1 MPSHDL
7 PFALQT
13 FASAAPINFDSLY
26 AEHES
31 NWPTIKNIGLLACMA
46 ALFHD
51 FGKANAAFQQKLV
64 SADRKADAYRH
75 EWVSLRWFEAFVRR
89 SGADDR
95 AWLSQLSAL
104 SATAGVDC
112 LGELFCDGLETR
124 RWVSPFRNLPP
135 LAQLVGWLIVSH
147 HRLPT
152 STAGNGLNQRQLPQL
167 LEGIEPAWCG
177 SGFDNGTAKAC
188 WQFDKGLPFDSQHWR
203 QQVAAV
209 AQAML
214 RRPSLMDAGEA
225 IKLLDN
231 PFVAHVARLAL
242 MLADHHYS
250 AQPSQAQY
258 GDKPGDKRETLYAN
272 TERQNGKCQV
282 KQRLDEHLIGVQVC
296 AGDITQ
302 ALPGLTEALP
312 RLGDHPS
319 FYQPSEESFAWQN
332 DAFALAKRLGEPSA
346 RQGFFGV
353 NMASTGCGKTLAN
366 GRILYALADGQRGA
380 RFTVALGLR
389 TLTLQTGDAYR
400 ERLHLGPDQLAVLV
414 GGLATRALHDLPAE
428 EDEKARSDNG
438 SESSAPLL
446 PAHNQ
451 VHYQGA
457 LTSGPLLDWLDGHS
471 KAARLLNAPVLACTI
486 DHLMPAT
493 EGLRGGHQIAPMLRL
508 MTADLILDEPDD
520 FGIEDLP
527 ALTRLV
533 HWAGLLGSRVL
544 LSSATLPP
552 ALVEGLFRAYRQGRL
567 DYQRNRLISAEP
579 LPVCCAWFDEFNTQS
594 GDYHAGEDYSAAH
607 RCFVERRLPRLAEAR
622 IRRRAI
628 ITPLPIK
635 PKQPREQICREL
647 APLLRDA
654 LHVLHSHHHS
664 IDPKT
669 GKRASFGLIRM
680 ANIDPLF
687 EVARELFKLGAQAG
701 CRIHLCVY
709 HSRHPPPVRAAIERE
724 LDRTLKRTDPDA
736 VFNRTGIRQ
745 RLDSFAE
752 FDHIFV
758 VLATAVAEVGRDHDY
773 DWAIVEPSSMRSFIQ
788 LAGRV
793 RRHRIFE
800 CPKDRPNIYLLD
812 TNIRHLAGY
821 SDGLA
826 FLRPGFESRSFK
838 LNSHH
843 LTDLL
848 DQDQS
853 WRTLDAAARIQER
866 EILRQ
871 NDNLADLEHARLRD
885 LMLGGHAE
893 AQNQLPVG
901 YWWTGQ
907 THLTGELQRLTR
919 FRDDPQGRSYYAL
932 LPDEDERVDLYH
944 LPEGKVPTDRT
955 LSPSGHL
962 WKPLSEDELPKGPGI
977 DAWATPPYLD
987 ALRALAQR
995 EGMGLR
1001 ECAEKYGVMDLPG
1014 KKADKIWLYH
1024 ELLGFSRYR
1033 GS

>member
-1 MPSHDL
+1 MTR
-7 PFALQT
+7 QM
-13 FASAAPINFDSLY
+13 FASAAPLDFDSLW

-31 NWPTIKNIGLLACMA
+31 HWPTIQDIGLLACMA

-51 FGKANAAFQQKLV
+51 FGKANATFQQKLTG
-64 SADRKADAYRH
+64 SQPHPKSKPDAYRH
-75 EWVSLRWFEAFVRR
+75 EWVSLRLFEAFVRR
-89 SGADDR
+89 CGADDQ
-95 AWLSQLSAL
+95 AWLSQLTAL
-104 SATAGVDC
+104 SATAGVEG
-112 LGELFCDGLETR
+112 LGELFRDGLETR
-124 RWVSPFRNLPP
+124 RWVNPFRNLPP

-152 STAGNGLNQRQLPQL
+152 STAGQGLNKRQLPRI
-167 LEGIEPAWCG
+167 LEDIGPAWCG
-177 SGFDNGTAKAC
+177 SGFDNGTAKTC
-188 WQFDKGLPFDSQHWR
+188 WQFDKGLPFDSQHWC
-203 QQVAAV
+203 QHVAAV
-209 AQAML
+209 ARAML
-214 RRPSLMDAGEA
+214 RRPSLINAGEA
-225 IKLLDN
+225 VKLLDN
-231 PFVAHVARLAL
+231 PFVAHVARLTL

-250 AQPSQAQY
+250 AQPSQARY
-258 GDKPGDKRETLYAN
+258 GDKPGNQRDTLYAN
-272 TERQNGKCQV
+272 TERRNGKRQV
-282 KQRLDEHLIGVQVC
+282 KQRLDEHLIGVQVY
-296 AGDITQ
+296 AGDIAH

-312 RLGDHPS
+312 RLGDHPK
-319 FYQPSEESFAWQN
+319 FYERSAEAFAWQN
-332 DAFALAKRLGEPSA
+332 DAFALAERLREPSA

-366 GRILYALADGQRGA
+366 GRILYALADPQRGA

-400 ERLHLGPDQLAVLV
+400 ERLHLGPEQLAVLV
-414 GGLATRALHDLPAE
+414 GGLATRALHDGPTDDE
-428 EDEKARSDNG
+428 EKAQSDNG

-446 PAHNQ
+446 PAHHQ
-451 VHYQGA
+451 VHYRGA
-457 LTSGPLLDWLDGHS
+457 LASGPLLDWLDGHS

-493 EGLRGGHQIAPMLRL
+493 EGWRGGHQIAPMLRL

-552 ALVEGLFRAYRQGRL
+552 ALVEGLFQAYRQGRS
-567 DYQRNRLISAEP
+567 DYQRNRLNSEEP

-594 GDYHAGEDYSAAH
+594 GDYHSGEDYSAAH
-607 RCFVERRLPRLAEAR
+607 RCFVERRLPRLAEAK

-628 ITPLPIK
+628 IKPLPIK

-647 APLLRDA
+647 AALLRDA
-654 LHVLHSHHHS
+654 LHILHSHHHS

-669 GKRASFGLIRM
+669 GKRVSFGLIRM

-687 EVARELFKLGAQAG
+687 EVARELFRLGAQAG

-724 LDRTLKRTDPDA
+724 LDRALKRTDPDA
-736 VFNRTGIRQ
+736 VFNRTHIRQ
-745 RLDSFAE
+745 RLDGCAE
-752 FDHIFV
+752 SDHIFV

-793 RRHRIFE
+793 RRHRVFE
-800 CPKDRPNIYLLD
+800 CSEDRPNIYLLD

-826 FLRPGFESRSFK
+826 FLRPGFENSSFK
-838 LNSHH
+838 LHSHH

-848 DQDQS
+848 DQDQN
-853 WRTLDAAARIQER
+853 WRTLSATARIQER
-866 EILRQ
+866 EILRK

-885 LMLGGHAE
+885 LMLGHDSEG
-893 AQNQLPVG
+893 QNQLLVS
-901 YWWTGQ
+901 YWWTGR

-919 FRDDPQGRSYYAL
+919 FRDDSQGRSYYAL
-932 LPDEDERVDLYH
+932 LPDEDERVDFCH
-944 LPEGKVPTDRT
+944 LPEGKIPKDRT

-962 WKPLSEDELPKGPGI
+962 WNVLSEDDVPKGPGI
-977 DAWATPPYLD
+977 DTWATPLYLD
-987 ALRALAQR
+987 ALRVLAER

-1001 ECAEKYGVMDLPG
+1001 ECAEKYGVVDLPKHG
-1014 KKADKIWLYH
+1014 GDPWRYH
-1024 ELLGFSRYR
+1024 WALGFRRYR
-1033 GS
+1033 I